1 MQNIE
6 FRNKQH
12 LLWRKIIGLTIVVV
26 CWSNAFSQLRE
37 GGNNLPDHD
46 SKPYH
51 FGINLG
57 YNKSHFLFSHHPIF
71 LQRDTIMDIESVN
84 NSGINLAWLV
94 NLRVSDHFDLRL
106 HPLDLTFSEKTFLYT
121 EKYSGTDTSLT
132 EKKVSSI
139 TLAFPIHVKFSS
151 DRINN
156 FKVYTI
162 GGIKFDYDLASNAGQ
177 RKAEDLIKLKKGDMS
192 VEVGLGFHI
201 YFPVFVLTPEIK
213 LSSGLINLHS
223 RDESLRYSNVIDKI
237 KSKMITFSLTVE

>member
-1 MQNIE
+1 VPCIAV
-6 FRNKQH
+6 
-12 LLWRKIIGLTIVVV
+12 L
-26 CWSNAFSQLRE
+26 CWSNAFSQLRD
-37 GGNNLPDHD
+37 GPNLPDHD

-71 LQRDTIMDIESVN
+71 LQRDTIMDVESVN
-84 NSGINLAWLV
+84 SSGINLAWLV
-94 NLRVSDHFDLRL
+94 NFRMNEHFDLRL
-106 HPLDLTFSEKTFLYT
+106 HPLDLTFSEKSFLYT
-121 EKYSGTDTSLT
+121 ENFTGDTSFV

-139 TLAFPIHVKFSS
+139 TLSFPIHVKFSS

-162 GGIKFDYDLASNAGQ
+162 GGIKFDYDLASNAGA
-177 RKAEDLIKLKKGDMS
+177 RKAEDLIKLKKTDMS
-192 VEVGLGFHI
+192 VEVGLGFHF

-213 LSSGLINLHS
+213 LSSGLINLHA

-237 KSKMITFSLTVE
+237 NSKMITFSLTVE

>member
-6 FRNKQH
+6 FRNKQY
-12 LLWRKIIGLTIVVV
+12 LLRRKIILLGIALL
-26 CWSNAFSQLRE
+26 CWSNNFCQLRD
-37 GGNNLPDHD
+37 GPHLPDHD
-46 SKPYH
+46 DKPYH

-57 YNKSHFLFSHHPIF
+57 YNKSHFLFSHHPLF
-71 LQRDTIMDIESVN
+71 LSRDTIMDIESVN

-94 NLRVSDHFDLRL
+94 NVRMSNHFDLRL
-106 HPLDLTFSEKTFLYT
+106 HPLDLTFSEKKFIYT
-121 EKYSGTDTSLT
+121 ENYRTDTSYV

-139 TLAFPIHVKFSS
+139 TMSIPVHIKFSS
-151 DRINN
+151 DRIKN

-162 GGIKFDYDLASNAGQ
+162 GGIKFDYDLASNAGA
-177 RKAEDLIKLKKGDMS
+177 RKAEDLIKLKRTDFS
-192 VEVGLGFHI
+192 VEVGMGFHF

-213 LSSGLINLHS
+213 LSSGLVNLHA